1 MTEDKESISD
11 KGNKRNKI
19 VFQHYRVPDWVTE
32 KRNAPKPDWLFHY
45 RKGQD
50 RWRPN
55 TRGGKTTCTLIING
69 KSYYGESLCSMAD
82 NFNYAEGRKLAL
94 TRSLLITGYLKDI
107 ENDLREFGS
116 IMGKLGIIPNV
127 LMSNPKIDFPLRM

>member
-1 MTEDKESISD
+1 MTTEDKESISD

-19 VFQHYRVPDWVTE
+19 VFQHYRVPDWVTT

-69 KSYYGESLCSMAD
+69 KSYYGEGLCSMAD

-94 TRSLLITGYLKDI
+94 KRALLITGYLKELNNEID
-107 ENDLREFGS
+107 
-116 IMGKLGIIPNV
+116 KLSVILCGVDFLTNYVKGYV
-127 LMSNPKIDFPLRM
+127 L